1 MNAARDHGDGMK
13 LAIALV
19 TVAGCAATTPSSPAP
34 LGGAETLDVTGMV
47 RTPFGYFD
55 PSCVYALDAAGNRP
69 DGVAA
74 CATDHPALGPDTVID
89 ETDGWKASEW
99 YQAAPMSLVSASWVV
114 PPAPTGQV
122 GQTLYYFP
130 GLEPA
135 SYDDIVQPVLAWDG
149 FSDNAWTM
157 TSWNCC
163 ETGNVWHSNP
173 ISVSPGDTVY
183 GYAKG
188 SACDATT
195 GVCAAWTILSGDDS
209 TGQTTTLAA
218 TGSAAFTAAQGGVL
232 ETYGVAACDDLTTAV
247 KFEKVEVAGIA
258 GKLEKPTGWVPDI
271 ASATPSCSYA
281 GKASIGTDTSTVTIS
296 DRP

>member
-1 MNAARDHGDGMK
+1 MK
-13 LAIALV
+13 LALPLV
-19 TVAGCAATTPSSPAP
+19 TAAACAATPSSSQPPP
-34 LGGAETLDVTGMV
+34 LGGSETVDVTGMV

-55 PSCVYALDAAGNRP
+55 PSCVYSLDADGNRP
-69 DGVAA
+69 DGVTA
-74 CATDHPALGPDTVID
+74 CASSHAALGPDTVID

-99 YQAAPMSLVSASWVV
+99 YQASAMSLVSASWVV
-114 PPAPTGQV
+114 PAAPNSSA

-195 GVCAAWTILSGDDS
+195 GLCATWTILSGDD
-209 TGQTTTLAA
+209 TTNQTTTL
-218 TGSAAFTAAQGGVL
+218 TGSGTEAFTAAQGGVL
-232 ETYGVAACDDLTTAV
+232 ETYGVAACSDLTTEV
-247 KFEKVEVAGIA
+247 KFQKVEVAGID
-258 GKLEKPTGWVPDI
+258 GKLEKPTGWTPDI
-271 ASATPSCSYA
+271 AAATPACSYA
-281 GKASIGTDTSTVTIS
+281 GKTSIGTDTSTVTIS